1 MSPLYFL
8 AIPLVIFIVGSS
20 LLHLGSRFRGSGARY
35 RNAPDELR
43 QVAPMLENQR
53 QAGWPTASDRYSR
66 R

>member
-8 AIPLVIFIVGSS
+8 AIPLVVFVIGSS
-20 LLHLGSRFRGSGARY
+20 LLYLGSRYRGSGLRY
-35 RNAPDELR
+35 RNAPDDLR

-53 QAGWPTASDRYSR
+53 ETGWPASSSSHR